1 LLETFLWL
9 IASKH
14 SIIYLSLEQFI
25 MKRFFLLTL
34 IIFSLVSI
42 SLAQSGRR
50 TKPASTGST
59 QKQTDTTENSTT
71 KAIEPTGFSETRV
84 SEPLSVALPRRKKKS
99 NDKKKDSKET
109 KVETPKPDESGEE
122 VIKVDTTLISIP
134 VTISQKNGSYIP
146 SLSKQNF
153 QIFEDGKEQEIA
165 YFNST
170 DKPFTAVLVI
180 DVSQS
185 TALKIEQIQ
194 NGALAFVEQL
204 LPEDK
209 VMVISFDASVYN
221 LLEFSSD
228 KAAIEKAI
236 RKIRFGGGTSL
247 YDAVETSLGKKLQK
261 IEGKKAVI
269 LFTDG
274 VDSTSFRANYRSTLA
289 DAAESE
295 AVIFPIYLN
304 TFLDL
309 IGIGNGGNGPMSA
322 PSGIP
327 GGLGSGQI
335 REIKEAYA
343 TGRRY
348 LQDLASATGGRVF
361 RPENSENSLIK
372 AFAGIAEELRS
383 QYEVGYYSNNESV
396 SGDVKQIK
404 IRVSRPNLIIRN
416 RDSYVV
422 K

>member
-1 LLETFLWL
+1 
-9 IASKH
+9 
-14 SIIYLSLEQFI
+14 
-25 MKRFFLLTL
+25 MKRFFLSAL
-34 IIFSLVSI
+34 IILSLVSV

-50 TKPASTGST
+50 AKTPPTGST
-59 QKQTDTTENSTT
+59 SGNQKQTEPTEDSTS
-71 KAIEPTGFSETRV
+71 KAAEPTGFSETRA

-99 NDKKKDSKET
+99 NDKNKDSKET

-134 VTISQKNGSYIP
+134 VTISKKDGLYVP

-209 VMVISFDASVYN
+209 VMVISFDAGVN
-221 LLEFSSD
+221 TLLEFSSD

-261 IEGKKAVI
+261 VEGKKAVI

-274 VDSTSFRANYRSTLA
+274 VDSTSFRSNYQSTLA

-322 PSGIP
+322 PSGMP
-327 GGLGSGQI
+327 SGLGGGQI
-335 REIKEAYA
+335 RQVKEAYA

-361 RPENSENSLIK
+361 KPENSENSLIK

-396 SGDVKQIK
+396 SGDVKRIK

>member
-1 LLETFLWL
+1 
-9 IASKH
+9 
-14 SIIYLSLEQFI
+14 LEQFI
-25 MKRFFLLTL
+25 MKRFSLLVLAIFCL
-34 IIFSLVSI
+34 ISA

-59 QKQTDTTENSTT
+59 SGSQKQTEPIENSTS
-71 KAIEPTGFSETRV
+71 KATEPTGFSETRT
-84 SEPLSVALPRRKKKS
+84 SEPLSVALPHRKKKS

-109 KVETPKPDESGEE
+109 KTETTNTDESGEE

-134 VTISQKNGSYIP
+134 VTVSGKDGLFTP
-146 SLSKQNF
+146 SLSKQHF

-170 DKPFTAVLVI
+170 DKPFTAVLLM
-180 DVSQS
+180 DVSRS

-194 NGALAFVEQL
+194 NGALAFVNQL
-204 LPEDK
+204 MPEDK
-209 VMVISFDASVYN
+209 VMVIAFDGGVDT

-228 KAAIEKAI
+228 KVAIEKAI
-236 RKIRFGGGTSL
+236 RRIRFGDGTSL
-247 YDAVETSLGKKLQK
+247 YSAVAMSLGKKLQK
-261 IEGKKAVI
+261 IEGKKAII

-274 VDSTSFRANYRSTLA
+274 VDTTSFGANYQSTLA
-289 DAAESE
+289 DAVESE

-309 IGIGNGGNGPMSA
+309 IGIGGGGNGPMSA

-327 GGLGSGQI
+327 GGLGGGQMG
-335 REIKEAYA
+335 RIKEAYA
-343 TGRRY
+343 VGRRY
-348 LQDLASATGGRVF
+348 LQDLATATGGKVF
-361 RPENSENSLIK
+361 KPENSETSLVT
-372 AFAGIAEELRS
+372 AFAGVAEELRS

-396 SGDVKQIK
+396 SGDVKNIK
-404 IRVSRPNLIIRN
+404 IRVSRPNLVIRN

>member
-1 LLETFLWL
+1 
-9 IASKH
+9 
-14 SIIYLSLEQFI
+14 

-34 IIFSLVSI
+34 IILSLFTF

-50 TKPASTGST
+50 TKTTPPSSD
-59 QKQTDTTENSTT
+59 QKQPETTENSTS
-71 KAIEPTGFSETRV
+71 KATEPTGFSETRT

-99 NDKKKDSKET
+99 NDKKKDSKEA

-134 VTISQKNGSYIP
+134 VTISKKDGLYVP

-165 YFNST
+165 YFNSA

-185 TALKIEQIQ
+185 TSLKIEQIQ

-204 LPEDK
+204 MPEDK
-209 VMVISFDASVYN
+209 VMVISFDAGVN
-221 LLEFSSD
+221 TLLEFSSD

-274 VDSTSFRANYRSTLA
+274 VDSTSFRSNYQSTLA
-289 DAAESE
+289 DAVESE

-327 GGLGSGQI
+327 GGISRGQMSQ
-335 REIKEAYA
+335 IKEAYA
-343 TGRRY
+343 VGRRY

-361 RPENSENSLIK
+361 RPENSENSLSK
-372 AFAGIAEELRS
+372 AFAGVAEELRS

-396 SGDVKQIK
+396 SGDIKQIK
-404 IRVSRPNLIIRN
+404 IRISRPNLIIRN

>member
-1 LLETFLWL
+1 
-9 IASKH
+9 
-14 SIIYLSLEQFI
+14 
-25 MKRFFLLTL
+25 MKRFYILALLIL
-34 IIFSLVSI
+34 GLVSI
-42 SLAQSGRR
+42 SPAQSGRR
-50 TKPASTGST
+50 TKPLPTNVPSAQTETTDNSKT
-59 QKQTDTTENSTT
+59 QATEPS
-71 KAIEPTGFSETRV
+71 GFSESRP
-84 SEPLSVALPRRKKKS
+84 SEQLSVILPRRKKKS
-99 NDKKKDSKET
+99 NDKNDKKKESN
-109 KVETPKPDESGEE
+109 TPTTDDSGEE

-134 VTISQKNGSYIP
+134 VTVSQKSGSYIP
-146 SLSKQNF
+146 SLSKQHF
-153 QIFEDGKEQEIA
+153 QIFENGKEQEIA

-185 TALKIEQIQ
+185 TSLKIEQIQ

-204 LPEDK
+204 LPQDK
-209 VMVISFDASVYN
+209 VMVISFDAGVN
-221 LLEFSSD
+221 TLLEFSND

-274 VDSTSFRANYRSTLA
+274 VDSTSFRSNYQSTLS

-304 TFLDL
+304 TFLDS
-309 IGIGNGGNGPMSA
+309 IGIGGGNGPMSA

-327 GGLGSGQI
+327 GGLGGIGGGQI
-335 REIKEAYA
+335 GQLKEAYA
-343 TGRRY
+343 VGRRY
-348 LQDLASATGGRVF
+348 LQDLATATGGRVF
-361 RPENSENSLIK
+361 KPENSEISLTK
-372 AFAGIAEELRS
+372 AFAGVAEELRS
-383 QYEVGYYSNNESV
+383 QYEVGYYSNNESNP
-396 SGDVKQIK
+396 GDAKQIK
-404 IRVSRPNLIIRN
+404 IRISRPNLIVRN
-416 RDSYVV
+416 RDSYIV

>member
-1 LLETFLWL
+1 
-9 IASKH
+9 
-14 SIIYLSLEQFI
+14 
-25 MKRFFLLTL
+25 MKRFLFFALTVL
-34 IIFSLVSI
+34 GLVSI
-42 SLAQSGRR
+42 SFAQSGRR
-50 TKPASTGST
+50 TKTPPNSLPAGSSTS
-59 QKQTDTTENSTT
+59 KESDTNDSSAKPAT
-71 KAIEPTGFSETRV
+71 EPTGYSETRT

-109 KVETPKPDESGEE
+109 KTETPKPDESGEE
-122 VIKVDTTLISIP
+122 IIKVDTTLISIP
-134 VTISQKNGSYIP
+134 VTISKKDGLYVP

-153 QIFEDGKEQEIA
+153 QIFENGKEQEIA

-185 TALKIEQIQ
+185 TSLKIEQIQ

-209 VMVISFDASVYN
+209 VMVIAFDGSVDT

-228 KAAIEKAI
+228 KVAIENAI
-236 RKIRFGGGTSL
+236 RKIRFGPGTSL
-247 YDAVETSLGKKLQK
+247 YSAVEKSLGKKLQK

-274 VDSTSFRANYRSTLA
+274 VDTTSFGSNYQSSLA
-289 DAAESE
+289 TAAESE

-304 TFLDL
+304 TYLDL
-309 IGIGNGGNGPMSA
+309 IGIGGGGNGPMSA
-322 PSGIP
+322 PSGMPIKI
-327 GGLGSGQI
+327 GGGQMQQV
-335 REIKEAYA
+335 KEAYA
-343 TGRRY
+343 VGRRY
-348 LQDLASATGGRVF
+348 LQDLANATGGKVF
-361 RPENSENSLIK
+361 KPENSEISLTK
-372 AFAGIAEELRS
+372 AFAGVAEELRS
-383 QYEVGYYSNNESV
+383 QYEVGYYSNNEST
-396 SGDVKQIK
+396 SGDVKNIK
-404 IRVSRPNLIIRN
+404 IRVNRPNLIIRN

>member
-1 LLETFLWL
+1 
-9 IASKH
+9 
-14 SIIYLSLEQFI
+14 
-25 MKRFFLLTL
+25 MKRFFILAL
-34 IIFSLVSI
+34 IILGLTAI
-42 SLAQSGRR
+42 SFAQSGRR
-50 TKPASTGST
+50 TKPSPTNVPST
-59 QKQTDTTENSTT
+59 QTETTENSTS
-71 KAIEPTGFSETRV
+71 KATEPTGFSETRA
-84 SEPLSVALPRRKKKS
+84 SEPLSVLVPRRKKKS

-109 KVETPKPDESGEE
+109 KPVNPTTDESGDEI
-122 VIKVDTTLISIP
+122 IKVDTTLISIP
-134 VTISQKNGSYIP
+134 VTVSQKNGLYIP

-153 QIFEDGKEQEIA
+153 QIFEDGKEQEVA
-165 YFNST
+165 YFNSA
-170 DKPFTAVLVI
+170 DKPFTAVLLI

-185 TALKIEQIQ
+185 TSLKIEQIQ
-194 NGALAFVEQL
+194 NGALAFVKQL

-209 VMVISFDASVYN
+209 VMVISFDAGVHT

-228 KAAIEKAI
+228 KAAIENAI

-274 VDSTSFRANYRSTLA
+274 VDSASFRSSYESTLA
-289 DAAESE
+289 DAVESE

-304 TFLDL
+304 TFLDN
-309 IGIGNGGNGPMSA
+309 IGVGGGGNGPMSA

-327 GGLGSGQI
+327 PLNGGQM
-335 REIKEAYA
+335 RQAKELFAI
-343 TGRRY
+343 GRRY

-361 RPENSENSLIK
+361 RPENTENSLSA

-383 QYEVGYYSNNESV
+383 QYEVGYYSNNESNP
-396 SGDVKQIK
+396 GDVKQIK

-416 RDSYVV
+416 RGSYVV

>member
-1 LLETFLWL
+1 
-9 IASKH
+9 
-14 SIIYLSLEQFI
+14 

-34 IIFSLVSI
+34 MILGLVSI
-42 SLAQSGRR
+42 SFAQSGRR
-50 TKPASTGST
+50 TKTTPTGST
-59 QKQTDTTENSTT
+59 TQKESETTDNSTA
-71 KAIEPTGFSETRV
+71 KAVEPTGFSESRT
-84 SEPLSVALPRRKKKS
+84 SEPLSVSLPRRKKKS

-109 KVETPKPDESGEE
+109 KAETTKPDESGEE

-134 VTISQKNGSYIP
+134 VTVSQKNGLYIP

-153 QIFEDGKEQEIA
+153 QIFEDGKEQEVA
-165 YFNST
+165 YFNSA

-185 TALKIEQIQ
+185 TSLKIEQIQ

-209 VMVISFDASVYN
+209 VMVISFDAGVN
-221 LLEFSSD
+221 TLLEFSSD
-228 KAAIEKAI
+228 KAAVEKAI

-274 VDSTSFRANYRSTLA
+274 VDTTSFRSNYQSTLS
-289 DAAESE
+289 DAVESE

-304 TFLDL
+304 TFLDSL
-309 IGIGNGGNGPMSA
+309 GIGGGGGPMSA

-327 GGLGSGQI
+327 GGLGGGQI
-335 REIKEAYA
+335 RQTKEAYA
-343 TGRRY
+343 IGRRY

-361 RPENSENSLIK
+361 RPENSENSLAK

-383 QYEVGYYSNNESV
+383 QYEVGYYSNNESNA
-396 SGDVKQIK
+396 GDVKSIK

-416 RDSYVV
+416 RDSYIV